1 MPAIGLL
8 IEIADLA
15 SFLISW
21 GIEDPPLLNE
31 TPELEE
37 LQSAG
42 SLETEHLW
50 DRSIPNQPL
59 QSMMLQIIDN
69 C

>member
-1 MPAIGLL
+1 MPAIQLVT
-8 IEIADLA
+8 EIAELA
-15 SFLISW
+15 SFLLSW
-21 GIEDPPLLNE
+21 GIEIPPLLNE

-37 LQSAG
+37 LQSAC

-50 DRSIPNQPL
+50 DRFVPDQPL
-59 QSMMLQIIDN
+59 LSMMLQITDD